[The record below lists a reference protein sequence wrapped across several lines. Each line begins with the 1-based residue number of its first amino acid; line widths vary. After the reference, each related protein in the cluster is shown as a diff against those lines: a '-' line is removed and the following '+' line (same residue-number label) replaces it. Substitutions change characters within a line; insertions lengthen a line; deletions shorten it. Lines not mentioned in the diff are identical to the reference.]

1 MNNAVV
7 VIVIG
12 IALVSSLTITAI
24 VGSVTKARYNEIH
37 GHLCRNCGRHD
48 KDGYCILKGEERG
61 NSETCPRWV
70 AREDQWCDNELKTY
84 WCTEEP
90 TESWQTITDGE
101 AHGDDTN
108 QVD

>member
-48 KDGYCILKGEERG
+48 KYGYCVLKGEERG

-70 AREDQWCDNELKTY
+70 AREDKWHDDELKTY
-84 WCTEEP
+84 WCTEE
-90 TESWQTITDGE
+90 ESDSWQTITDGE
-101 AHGDDTN
+101 SHAD
-108 QVD
+108 